1 MIEFTLWDILRNLLF
16 AARWTVFLSGAAF
29 VGGGL
34 VGLAVLFARI
44 SVRRNLRRAAVL
56 YIEIFQGT
64 PLLLQLFLIFFGLP
78 QFGIRIE
85 PWTAAA
91 LGLTLYASAY
101 LGEIWRSGVE
111 ALPVGQWD
119 AAASLG
125 LGRWQ
130 ELRLV
135 ILPQAFRISLAPTVG
150 FLVQLIKATALAS
163 ILGFEELVR
172 TADVLNNATFEPF
185 RVYGLVAVIYFVL
198 CFPLTR
204 FAKWIETRQAQQV

>member
-16 AARWTVFLSGAAF
+16 AARWTVLLSVVAF
-29 VGGGL
+29 IGGTV

-44 SVRRNLRRAAVL
+44 SANKLWRRAAFG
-56 YIEIFQGT
+56 YIELFQGT

-78 QFGIRIE
+78 QFGVQIE

-91 LGLTLYASAY
+91 LGLTFYASAY
-101 LGEIWRSGVE
+101 LAEIWRGGVE
-111 ALPVGQWD
+111 ALPIGQWD
-119 AAASLG
+119 AAAALG
-125 LGRWQ
+125 LRRWQ

-135 ILPQAFRISLAPTVG
+135 ILPQAFRITLGPTVG

-172 TADVLNNATFEPF
+172 TADALNNATFQPF
-185 RVYGLVAVIYFVL
+185 RVYGFVAVIYFVL
-198 CFPLTR
+198 CFPLAR
-204 FAKWIETRQAQQV
+204 FARRLEDKGPVRA

>member
-16 AARWTVFLSGAAF
+16 AARWTLLLSIVAF
-29 VGGGL
+29 IGGTI
-34 VGLAVLFARI
+34 VGLLILFARI
-44 SVRRNLRRAAVL
+44 SRKRWLQRATIY
-56 YIEIFQGT
+56 YIEVFQGT

-78 QFGIRIE
+78 QFGLRIE

-111 ALPVGQWD
+111 ALPQGQWD
-119 AAASLG
+119 AGTSLG
-125 LGRWQ
+125 LTRRQ
-130 ELRLV
+130 ELGLV
-135 ILPQAFRISLAPTVG
+135 ILPQAFRITTGPTVG
-150 FLVQLIKATALAS
+150 FLVQLIKSTALAS

-172 TADVLNNATFEPF
+172 TADALNNATFQPF
-185 RVYGLVAVIYFVL
+185 RVYGLVALIYFAM

-204 FAKWIETRQAQQV
+204 YALWLETRQAKY

>member
-16 AARWTVFLSGAAF
+16 AARWTVLLSLVAF
-29 VGGGL
+29 IGGTV

-44 SVRRNLRRAAVL
+44 SANRLWRRAAFG
-56 YIEIFQGT
+56 YIELFQGT

-78 QFGIRIE
+78 QFGVPIE

-91 LGLTLYASAY
+91 LGLTFYASAY
-101 LGEIWRSGVE
+101 LAEIWRGGVE
-111 ALPVGQWD
+111 ALPIGQWD
-119 AAASLG
+119 AAAALG
-125 LGRWQ
+125 LRRWQ

-135 ILPQAFRISLAPTVG
+135 ILPQAFRITLGPTVG

-172 TADVLNNATFEPF
+172 TADALNNATFQPF
-185 RVYGLVAVIYFVL
+185 RVYGFVAVIYFVL
-198 CFPLTR
+198 CFPLAR
-204 FAKWIETRQAQQV
+204 FARRLEDKGPVRA